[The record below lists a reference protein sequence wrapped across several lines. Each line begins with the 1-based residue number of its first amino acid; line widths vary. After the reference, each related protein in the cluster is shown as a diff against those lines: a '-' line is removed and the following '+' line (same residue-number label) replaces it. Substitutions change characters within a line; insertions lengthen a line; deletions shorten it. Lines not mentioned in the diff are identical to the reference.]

1 MEIGHLPYSG
11 LSEQRDRDSA
21 LPLVRV
27 AVERSVEGD
36 GLTYLS
42 PWTDVR
48 VGEQVAVPLGKARAT
63 GVVIARGGNEL
74 LDGLDRDRV
83 RRILDRTGVAMSPD
97 LVDLGRWISAYYL
110 TPLGMVLASM
120 VPGAVKR
127 RTGSRTV
134 ELIGRGPVDAE
145 AAILAS
151 TKLTPSARA
160 AWDRIVAMT
169 SDAGTMEAIQPR
181 LLAASIGT
189 TLAPINRLV
198 AAGLL
203 VRSEREEVRSRGF
216 EPPARAE
223 PTPDTRP
230 VLQPEQAAAVEGIGQ
245 TLGAFGVHM
254 LFGIT
259 GSGKTEVYLRLIDR
273 VLERGATA
281 LVLVPEISL
290 TPQTSRRFEARFGG
304 RVAVLHSGLS
314 ASQRNHQWDMAASG
328 VARVVVGARSAAF
341 APLANLGLIVVDE
354 EHDGSYKQDTLPRYH
369 GRDVAIKR
377 AQMAS
382 CPVVLGS
389 ATPSLE
395 SWANATGPRA
405 KYKLWKLTERAGAG
419 KLPTVKVV
427 DLAAEQP
434 WGSGKPGAGG
444 RGRGPLMIGAT
455 LRGALGRTLREGGQ
469 AILLLNRRGFATFMH
484 CPSCKWTLS
493 CDECDAAMVLHR
505 SSDLPR
511 GQVVRCH
518 HCLAERLVPK
528 ACELCGNAVV
538 ALGVGTQRVEEEL
551 NHILAE
557 DLPNADGAL
566 VRLDADTVRSVREL
580 HGALERFGSGAAR
593 VLLGTQMIA
602 KGLDYP
608 NVRLVGVI
616 SADTALNLPDFRS
629 MERTYQLVS
638 QVAGRAGRGEHPGL
652 VIVQTFSPATPAIRL
667 AAAHDFEGFASMELR
682 TRERACLPP
691 AWRMARIVV
700 RDRDHAKGA
709 ERARGLGEILRHA
722 ADREGGPERVR
733 VDGPVPSA
741 IARVEG
747 WHRWDLLVRASTA
760 GVVQRVLGAARA
772 EGGLVSD
779 AHTAVDVDPVS
790 VM

>member
-1 MEIGHLPYSG
+1 VEIGHLPYSG
-11 LSEQRDRDSA
+11 RSEERERDSG
-21 LPLVRV
+21 LPLLRV
-27 AVERSVEGD
+27 AVERSVEGE

-42 PWTDVR
+42 PWEDVR
-48 VGEQVAVPLGKARAT
+48 IGEQVTVPLGKSRAT

-74 LDGLDRDRV
+74 LDGLDRERV
-83 RRILDRTGVAMSPD
+83 RRILDRTGVAMAPD
-97 LVDLGRWISAYYL
+97 LVELGRWIAAYYL

-127 RTGSRTV
+127 RTGRRTI
-134 ELIGRGPVDAE
+134 ELIGRGPQEAE
-145 AAILAS
+145 PAILAG
-151 TKLTPSARA
+151 TKLTPSVRA
-160 AWDRIVAMT
+160 AWERIVA
-169 SDAGTMEAIQPR
+169 SDADAGPMEPR

-216 EPPARAE
+216 EPVHRTDS
-223 PTPDTRP
+223 TPDTRP
-230 VLQPEQAAAVEGIGQ
+230 NLLAEQAAAIDGIGE
-245 TLGAFGVHM
+245 TLGAFSVHM

-273 VLERGATA
+273 VLERGDTS

-304 RVAVLHSGLS
+304 KVAVLHSGLS
-314 ASQRNHQWDMAASG
+314 ASQRNHQWDLAASG

-405 KYKLWKLTERAGAG
+405 KYRLWKLTQRAGGG

-427 DLAAEQP
+427 DLASEQP
-434 WGSGKPGAGG
+434 WGSAKASAGG
-444 RGRGPLMIGAT
+444 NGRGPLMIGAT

-484 CPSCKWTLS
+484 CPSCKWILS

-505 SSDLPR
+505 GSDLPR

-528 ACELCGNAVV
+528 VCELCGNAVV
-538 ALGVGTQRVEEEL
+538 GLGVGTQRVEEEL
-551 NHILAE
+551 NHILTE
-557 DLPNADGAL
+557 DLPDADGAL

-580 HGALERFGSGAAR
+580 HGALERFGSGEAR

-652 VIVQTFSPATPAIRL
+652 VIVQTFSPTTPAIRL
-667 AAAHDFEGFASMELR
+667 AAAHDFEGFAAMELR

-700 RDRDHAKGA
+700 RDRDHPKGA
-709 ERARGLGEILRHA
+709 ERARRLGEILRDA
-722 ADREGGPERVR
+722 AENQGGAERVR
-733 VDGPVPSA
+733 IDGPAPSA
-741 IARVEG
+741 VARVEG
-747 WHRWDLLVRASTA
+747 WHRWDLLIRASSA